1 MLEYSQTDCLLTNN
15 IVPPANVLTHA
26 GEQGVPILL
35 VPHDTYTTAMQV
47 ERIEPLLTADD
58 EEKVA
63 LITRLVKENVDLA
76 ALGSL

>member
-1 MLEYSQTDCLLTNN
+1 
-15 IVPPANVLTHA
+15 
-26 GEQGVPILL
+26 VPILL

>member
-1 MLEYSQTDCLLTNN
+1 
-15 IVPPANVLTHA
+15 
-26 GEQGVPILL
+26 
-35 VPHDTYTTAMQV
+35 MQI
-47 ERIEPLLTADD
+47 ERIEPLLTPDD